1 MSSEIKE
8 SCLGEIV
15 ASGEAA
21 LQTGPFGTMLKANEY
36 SKSGAPVISVG
47 EIREGFLAVESKT
60 PCVSEEVISRLP
72 RFLLKEND
80 IVFGRKG
87 STHRNA
93 LIKKEEEGYFLGSDG
108 IRLRVNS
115 DTLCPKF
122 ISYQLRSKKAEN
134 WLKMNS
140 EGTTMPSLNQDILSR
155 FPIIIL
161 PNSDQKAI
169 SHVLGTLD
177 GKIEL
182 NRKINETL
190 EGIAKALFK
199 SWFVDFDPVRAKA
212 EGRPTGLPDDINE
225 LFPDSFEE
233 SELGEIPS
241 GWSVSSIKDQSS
253 YLSRGISPKYCEDD
267 EGVVVLNQKC
277 IRDGAIDF
285 SKSRRHD
292 PAKKKIE
299 GRVISRFDCL
309 VNSTGVGTLG
319 RVAIVPELAFGDV
332 IVDSHVTVVRGSSEH
347 STFYLTNTLLN
358 RQPEIEALGE
368 GSTGQT
374 ELSRAV
380 LGEMGLVVPPE
391 GLLNVFFSS
400 AVCLFEKRW
409 SNESASTT
417 LSSLRDALLPR
428 LISGELRVSDVEK
441 ILEEASV

>member
-1 MSSEIKE
+1 MGTEWKE
-8 SCLGEIV
+8 V
-15 ASGEAA
+15 
-21 LQTGPFGTMLKANEY
+21 K
-36 SKSGAPVISVG
+36 VG
-47 EIREGFLAVESKT
+47 EVCEVFDGPHATPKRTDNGPVFLGISSLNSGRIDLSQSDH
-60 PCVSEEVISRLP
+60 VSEEDFVKWTKRVTPESG
-72 RFLLKEND
+72 D
-80 IVFGRKG
+80 IVFSYETRLGEAGLIPTGLRCCLGRRMGLLRIKDRTSLDPSFLLYNYLGPAFQAVISERTVFG
-87 STHRNA
+87 STVERIP
-93 LIKKEEEGYFLGSDG
+93 LKDVPGFPMTI
-108 IRLRVNS
+108 
-115 DTLCPKF
+115 PP
-122 ISYQLRSKKAEN
+122 ISE
-134 WLKMNS
+134 
-140 EGTTMPSLNQDILSR
+140 
-155 FPIIIL
+155 
-161 PNSDQKAI
+161 QKAI
-169 SHVLGTLD
+169 AHILGTLD
-177 GKIEL
+177 EKIEL
-182 NRKINETL
+182 NRKTNGTL

-212 EGRPTGLPDDINE
+212 EGRPTGLPDEISE

-391 GLLNVFFSS
+391 GLLNAFFSL

-428 LISGELRVSDVEK
+428 LISGELRVPDVEK
-441 ILEEASV
+441 MLEEAGV

>member
-1 MSSEIKE
+1 MNTNLPIGYSIARG
-8 SCLGEIV
+8 LPQGELISWDLRKSDELFKLEYGKALV
-15 ASGEAA
+15 ASSREEGSIPVYGTNG
-21 LQTGPFGTMLKANEY
+21 QCGWHSSSIFSGPGIIL
-36 SKSGAPVISVG
+36 
-47 EIREGFLAVESKT
+47 
-60 PCVSEEVISRLP
+60 
-72 RFLLKEND
+72 
-80 IVFGRKG
+80 GRKG
-87 STHRNA
+87 QGPLGVEYCPRNFWVIDTA
-93 LIKKEEEGYFLGSDG
+93 YSLKVLENASLKYCYYMIKYVGLNHLKDG
-108 IRLRVNS
+108 TSNP
-115 DTLCPKF
+115 T
-122 ISYQLRSKKAEN
+122 
-134 WLKMNS
+134 
-140 EGTTMPSLNQDILSR
+140 LSR
-155 FPIIIL
+155 DSFGRQLFPIPPIA
-161 PNSDQKAI
+161 DQEAI
-169 SHVLGTLD
+169 AHILGTLD
-177 GKIEL
+177 DKIEL
-182 NRKINETL
+182 NRETNETL
-190 EGIAKALFK
+190 EGIAKTLFK

-212 EGRPTGLPDDINE
+212 EGRPTGLSDEMSD

-391 GLLNVFFSS
+391 GLLNAFFSL

-428 LISGELRVSDVEK
+428 LISGELRVPDAEK
-441 ILEEASV
+441 MLEEAGV